1 MASRSTKLA
10 EWQQPAYQPYKF
22 NHKADFGIPS
32 SVTDDKTGISTV
44 DFKKIATLH
53 FIRRNQTI
61 SDRFLAAGTQY
72 QDTLMIAI
80 RHNKDL
86 SSRDVLYAKLDN
98 KLYQVINYSINDD
111 TYNALDLLTLKHVK
125 KVG

>member
-1 MASRSTKLA
+1 MARQARLE
-10 EWQQPAYQPYKF
+10 EWQQFKYPLYQF
-22 NHKADFGIPS
+22 NHVALFGIS
-32 SVTDDKTGISTV
+32 ESKRNEFTGVSTAE
-44 DFKKIATLH
+44 FKQIAKLH
-53 FIRRNQTI
+53 YAVRNQTI

-72 QDTLMIAI
+72 QDTLMISI

>member
-10 EWQQPAYQPYKF
+10 EWQQSAYKPYQF
-22 NHKADFGIPS
+22 NHKADFGIPA

-53 FIRRNQTI
+53 FMRRNQTI

-111 TYNALDLLTLKHVK
+111 TYNALDLLTLKQVK

>member
-1 MASRSTKLA
+1 M
-10 EWQQPAYQPYKF
+10 
-22 NHKADFGIPS
+22 
-32 SVTDDKTGISTV
+32 IS
-44 DFKKIATLH
+44 
-53 FIRRNQTI
+53 
-61 SDRFLAAGTQY
+61 
-72 QDTLMIAI
+72 I

-86 SSRDVLYAKLDN
+86 STRDVLYAKLDN